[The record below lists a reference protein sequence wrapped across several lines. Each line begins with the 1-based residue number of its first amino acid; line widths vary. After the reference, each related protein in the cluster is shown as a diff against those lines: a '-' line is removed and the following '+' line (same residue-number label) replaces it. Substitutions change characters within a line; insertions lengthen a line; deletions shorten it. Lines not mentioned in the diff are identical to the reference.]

1 MDHGPSLD
9 HHRMQPSLLGVMPP
23 GAAHK
28 RPAACDDAADAGAAS
43 CAEVDSPDEVGLP
56 AARRQKTGKG
66 KGRKGGITDIAD
78 DRLSTFIHFCFE
90 RLSSDEHARLSQNM
104 KALSGKLVVGSACSG
119 SEIARG
125 VFDILACKLNVQVCT
140 AFTCEKEPWKREWIQ
155 GVVEPALGERGNPCC
170 FGDIENLN
178 RPTAYCCT
186 HLKQCL
192 IKHCNVFSSGFS
204 CRTMSKINSAR
215 EEANTCLASGTGT
228 SGTTFRGLASY
239 LQAHRPPV
247 LVLENVAEVTDGTN
261 YDTLMGTL
269 TGLHYDA
276 SVVILKG
283 SDYVSPQRRVRAYVL
298 AFFIGDSTDTLNS
311 PMAVRLVKRLSE
323 RSGDLVQ
330 GFTLGENHVYVRK
343 ELARRLKLRAKR
355 SEAEAAQETK
365 ETSTWKE
372 KCAETLARQHM
383 TWSSCMAPDAA
394 AGQWAGTLTERQRL
408 ALGYALSQEP
418 HLCFADLGQS
428 LGRAFTSTT
437 PNECPTII
445 PNCTVWSTQLQRP
458 LLGSELLLIQG
469 MAPKVMR
476 FALRQAT
483 NMDSHYSDLAGNA
496 FTGFV
501 FAAAAI
507 SALTYAPLQP
517 GSTEGV
523 ARSVSSV
530 LGL

>member
-1 MDHGPSLD
+1 MHWPASLDHHRMQPSPSGPSSSPPYHHGPWTIIGPSLD

-186 HLKQCL
+186 HLKQCR

-247 LVLENVAEVTDGTN
+247 LVLENVAEVTDGAN
-261 YDTLMGTL
+261 YDTLMGPL
-269 TGLHYDA
+269 KGLHYDA

-283 SDYVSPQRRVRAYVL
+283 SDYVSPQRRVRA
-298 AFFIGDSTDTLNS
+298 
-311 PMAVRLVKRLSE
+311 
-323 RSGDLVQ
+323 
-330 GFTLGENHVYVRK
+330 
-343 ELARRLKLRAKR
+343 
-355 SEAEAAQETK
+355 
-365 ETSTWKE
+365 
-372 KCAETLARQHM
+372 
-383 TWSSCMAPDAA
+383 
-394 AGQWAGTLTERQRL
+394 
-408 ALGYALSQEP
+408 
-418 HLCFADLGQS
+418 
-428 LGRAFTSTT
+428 
-437 PNECPTII
+437 
-445 PNCTVWSTQLQRP
+445 
-458 LLGSELLLIQG
+458 
-469 MAPKVMR
+469 
-476 FALRQAT
+476 
-483 NMDSHYSDLAGNA
+483 
-496 FTGFV
+496 
-501 FAAAAI
+501 
-507 SALTYAPLQP
+507 
-517 GSTEGV
+517 
-523 ARSVSSV
+523 
-530 LGL
+530 